1 MPFVRLVGA
10 LSLWGGRAAALLV
23 VPLVF
28 AMVYEVV
35 SRYAFG
41 APTVWAFEISY
52 MMMGA
57 IFLMAIA
64 YALLVGQHVNV
75 DFIHDA
81 LPKRV
86 VALIDLLAYVLLTGL
101 SAWLTYGL
109 LNYANAAYQSGEGSG
124 LSSWNPPVW
133 PYRYIFAIGFG
144 LFTLQCLGKVV
155 ENLLAALGRVEPEV
169 HAHRQVL

>member
-101 SAWLTYGL
+101 SA
-109 LNYANAAYQSGEGSG
+109 
-124 LSSWNPPVW
+124 
-133 PYRYIFAIGFG
+133 
-144 LFTLQCLGKVV
+144 
-155 ENLLAALGRVEPEV
+155 
-169 HAHRQVL
+169 